1 MKNVAVIGYGVVGS
15 GTVELFE
22 KNRDSINAKVGRD
35 CDIKYIVDLRD
46 FPDSPFAD
54 RMVKDFNTVLEDDEI
69 EVVAEVI
76 GGINPAYTFTK
87 QALERGKSVVTSNKE
102 LVANKGAE
110 LLKVAHEHNC
120 NYLFEASVGG
130 GIPIIRPL
138 NKCLAGNTIE
148 QISGILNGTTNFILT
163 KMIKEQLDLSLIH
176 I

>member
-54 RMVKDFNTVLEDDEI
+54 KMVKDFNTVLEDDEI

-110 LLKVAHEHNC
+110 L
-120 NYLFEASVGG
+120 
-130 GIPIIRPL
+130 
-138 NKCLAGNTIE
+138 
-148 QISGILNGTTNFILT
+148 
-163 KMIKEQLDLSLIH
+163 
-176 I
+176 